1 MGTGMNTGV
10 SDDGACSSPLCRTIV
25 FFAPFVILG
34 IYLFFLHQAL
44 PASAFWTLVSI
55 SLAYFIPPAGKETV
69 IPLGIVLGLP
79 WWLVAFSIALYDIL
93 GALFVTWNFSLTFKF
108 PYFGKR
114 VRKLVEG
121 GREFFNRRPWLERL
135 NYLGLILLVMVPF
148 EGSGGITSAIVGRIM
163 GMRSHAVIL
172 CIAIGSFASCYAIAL
187 GADYIWSIIDL
198 EKLPGIEAALIG
210 FLALAIFL
218 LARALLHRRK
228 YAHTVEGKNQSR
240 VK

>member
-1 MGTGMNTGV
+1 MGIRMNTGV
-10 SDDGACSSPLCRTIV
+10 IDDGASSLPLFRAV
-25 FFAPFVILG
+25 LFFAPFVILG
-34 IYLFFLHQAL
+34 IYLFFLNQAL
-44 PASAFWTLVSI
+44 SASAFWTLVSI

-79 WWLVAFSIALYDIL
+79 WWLVAVSVAIYDIL

-114 VRKLVEG
+114 VKKLVEG
-121 GREFFNRRPWLERL
+121 GRDFFDRRPWLERL

-163 GMRSHAVIL
+163 GMRSLAIIL
-172 CIAIGSFASCYAIAL
+172 CIAIGSFASCFAIAL
-187 GADYIWSIIDL
+187 GAEYIWSIIDL
-198 EKLPGIEAALIG
+198 EKLPGIEAVLIG
-210 FLALAIFL
+210 FLALAIVL
-218 LARALLHRRK
+218 LARAFLHKRK
-228 YAHTVEGKNQSR
+228 YAHTVQGKNEIR